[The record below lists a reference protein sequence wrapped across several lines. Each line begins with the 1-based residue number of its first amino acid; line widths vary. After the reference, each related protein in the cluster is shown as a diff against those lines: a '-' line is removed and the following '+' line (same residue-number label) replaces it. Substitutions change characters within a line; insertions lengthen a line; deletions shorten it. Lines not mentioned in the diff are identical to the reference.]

1 MNPYGTVLNVSMRVN
16 EAMEKKKPIKMQNS
30 SRLVLPALVLARFAT
45 QPSGLITGLL
55 LIEIGNTFGTQVGVT
70 GQIRA
75 ISSTIALI
83 FALLIGMLSVRFKNK
98 SLLMIGL
105 LCYVVSALGCSVAPN
120 FNMMILT
127 FSVSGIGMATVRPMA
142 SALAGEHIPLERRAK
157 AVGWILAGGSISY
170 LVGAPVIS
178 YIAGIGDWRMTFL
191 GFMFPVSLLTM
202 VVAYVG
208 IPSRHE
214 KRGVETGDWE
224 LLEGFKRVFS
234 NLSAVACLLGASLG
248 MATWTATLTY
258 SVSFFRQRFLISTGW
273 ASLIISGL
281 ALCFT
286 LGSLSSGYLINFFGR
301 KRFTVISTFLL
312 GVFTIVYLNLGVLWM
327 SLVLAFISC
336 ILAGMRYSASD
347 NLTLEQLPEF
357 RGTLMSISSAAS
369 SLGSTLGA
377 GIGGLVLTLGD
388 YGSLGISLGSFGMIA
403 AVVYLLLAID
413 PTVEHKI

>member
-1 MNPYGTVLNVSMRVN
+1 MREN
-16 EAMEKKKPIKMQNS
+16 EAMGKKKPIEMQSS
-30 SRLVLPALVLARFAT
+30 SRLVLPALMLARFAT

-55 LIEIGNTFGTQVGVT
+55 LIEIGNTFGTQVGIT

-83 FALLIGMLSVRFKNK
+83 FALLMGMLSVRFRKK

-105 LCYVVSALGCSVAPN
+105 LCYVVSALGCSIAPN

-127 FSVSGIGMATVRPMA
+127 FSLSGIGMATVRPMA

-157 AVGWILAGGSISY
+157 AIGWILAGGSISY

-178 YIAGIGDWRMTFL
+178 YIEGIGDWRMTFL

-208 IPSRHE
+208 IPTKNE
-214 KRGVETGDWE
+214 KMSVMSGDWE
-224 LLEGFKRVFS
+224 FLEGFKRVFYS
-234 NLSAVACLLGASLG
+234 MSAVACLLGASLG

-286 LGSLSSGYLINFFGR
+286 LGSLSSGYLINIFGR
-301 KRFTVISTFLL
+301 KRFTIISTFLL
-312 GVFTIVYLNLGVLWM
+312 GVFTIVYLNLGVLWV
-327 SLVLAFISC
+327 SLALALLSC
-336 ILAGMRYSASD
+336 VLAGMRSSASD

-357 RGTLMSISSAAS
+357 RGTMMSISSAAS

-377 GIGGLVLTLGD
+377 GIGGMVLTMRG
-388 YGSLGISLGSFGMIA
+388 YGSLGLSLGSVGLIA
-403 AVVYLLLAID
+403 AVVYLLFSID
-413 PTVEHKI
+413 PTVEP